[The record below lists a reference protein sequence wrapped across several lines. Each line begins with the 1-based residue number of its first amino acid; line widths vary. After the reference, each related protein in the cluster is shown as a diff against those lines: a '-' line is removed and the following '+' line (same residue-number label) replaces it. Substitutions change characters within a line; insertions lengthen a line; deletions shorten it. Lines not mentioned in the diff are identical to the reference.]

1 MKKLILSLLLLF
13 GGAGWVRAEAVIPVF
28 ANQATAS
35 KRTVVFNLI
44 VDATDFTT
52 PETGEAG
59 GQPQISVDGAAWS
72 NTGIGVLVAIGNG
85 GYYAV
90 VTQAAV
96 ATAGVTIHT
105 RYKSANTAEARGDT
119 LRVVADDPDIAKPY
133 AVKSGVG
140 FEWPI
145 QIFTSAGAV
154 VTTGTPTCT
163 RGNDTIT
170 TASFAATTNSPSAMT
185 SLGFSEITL
194 SATDM
199 TASYYVVL
207 YCTLGSNPPYRT
219 TFKIQTP

>member
-13 GGAGWVRAEAVIPVF
+13 GGAGWVRAEAVIPVM

-35 KRTVVFNLI
+35 RRTVVFNLI

-105 RYKSANTAEARGDT
+105 RYKSSNTAEARGDT

-133 AVKSGVG
+133 AVKAATG
-140 FEWPI
+140 FKWPF
-145 QIFTSAGAV
+145 QIFTSAGAI
-154 VTTGTPTCT
+154 VTTGTATCKV
-163 RGNDTIT
+163 GKDTIV
-170 TASFAATTNSPSAMT
+170 TASFGTATNPPSAMT
-185 SLGFSEITL
+185 SLGFAEITL
-194 SATDM
+194 TATDM
-199 TASYYVVL
+199 TATDYVVL
-207 YCTLGSNPPYRT
+207 YCTLGTNPPYRT